1 MQAYQNINGSE
12 KRRNAF
18 PPKVC
23 IPQTEIGFMLKYVFH
38 YEEARP
44 NLFWYFEPTGIKS
57 RLPGTQGLSFP
68 GGDEYVRGQR
78 TLWMHLQKPNLL
90 SPPQKRDRGWMS
102 QKQPCSVLLSATRKA
117 WESRRDLP
125 PRVTLKSHFYPM
137 IWSIRTIR
145 IQDSG
150 PCPN

>member
-1 MQAYQNINGSE
+1 MGPKKVATHFSPKCVSL
-12 KRRNAF
+12 KRRLGSCSN
-18 PPKVC
+18 VC
-23 IPQTEIGFMLKYVFH
+23 FVTKSPDQT
-38 YEEARP
+38 
-44 NLFWYFEPTGIKS
+44 YFGILSQQGIKS

-68 GGDEYVRGQR
+68 GGDEYIRGQR
-78 TLWMHLQKPNLL
+78 TLWRHLQKPNLL
-90 SPPQKRDRGWMS
+90 SPQKRDRGWMS
-102 QKQPCSVLLSATRKA
+102 RKQPCSVLLSATRKA

-137 IWSIRTIR
+137 LSSIRTIR